1 MLSRLEQRA
10 TQVYVVVVE
19 RQHQEVSGRGQ
30 KNNILPCSIM
40 FHQCMRYM
48 KKNKTRPV
56 RASKYLY
63 SSTAFR
69 VIVTLPESTPA
80 PQLLSHPHTSFPPIA
95 AKSARH
101 GISQH
106 HLEHIEIRWSVKY
119 LPPFSL
125 KKKKRKKKERARCKN
140 THINHN
146 YTYPSHFSADN
157 PLPSHL
163 LPEDISTPWETREKD
178 SRVNSIDWCNS
189 NIWPCGT

>member
-1 MLSRLEQRA
+1 MLLLRGNIKSSLE
-10 TQVYVVVVE
+10 
-19 RQHQEVSGRGQ
+19 GRQ
-30 KNNILPCSIM
+30 KNNILPYSIM
-40 FHQCMRYM
+40 FHQCTRYM
-48 KKNKTRPV
+48 KKKKTRPV

-69 VIVTLPESTPA
+69 VIVTLPELTPA
-80 PQLLSHPHTSFPPIA
+80 PQLLSHPHTSSPPIA
-95 AKSARH
+95 AKSAHH

-106 HLEHIEIRWSVKY
+106 HLNHIEIRWSVKL

-125 KKKKRKKKERARCKN
+125 KKEKKKRTSEVQK

-146 YTYPSHFSADN
+146 YTCPSHFSADN

-163 LPEDISTPWETREKD
+163 LPEDISDPWEIRGKD